1 MHETIAGDE
10 VYGPGTYIDKYVLS
24 VPEDARRIF
33 ELLASRTPG
42 FTKDP
47 ALWNT
52 VKFEGRPEPM
62 VPGPMKSPVVTAA
75 LHAMCGVVGNELLE
89 LRDGNLAKEA
99 SVTVDTDHA
108 GIWLAST
115 FTAYVNGKDISTLAR
130 AQELSKIFDRD
141 FEQGF
146 GVGPLAARATALY
159 PTKNSGVWY
168 QLHGSLDAS
177 KTLCSMGIDMNV
189 PLKSLTEGY
198 EYIREHMQK
207 WSPDELEMHNVRHG
221 LCGSICYSPEGWR
234 KTEMG
239 KRLAE
244 YPLINYTR
252 ESYAQPT
259 PPVPMVQL
267 PDRRPLAG
275 IKVVEMVRII
285 AGPTIGVILASFG
298 ADVIRVN
305 CSRLADLNVLQLT
318 LNAGKRT
325 IDLDIGTEE
334 DMARL
339 KELVGEADVF
349 VQGFRYGSLDRKGLG
364 LQSMLNMATKRNKGV
379 IYVDENCYGPSG
391 PFAERP
397 GWQQIGD
404 AASGASYVMGR
415 SLGFDEGMS
424 VLPPL
429 PVSDMTTGVVGALAT
444 MLAIRDRAQKG
455 GSYHVVSSLVAG
467 DAILVDAEVG
477 LYPVE
482 VVQKTLNTFKFARPS
497 PDQFVSEIM
506 IQVIDGWKRVFPQY
520 LAQGSPFMMKFENSP
535 WGRMDMLR
543 PVARL
548 NDKEASP
555 TWKNAPVPNC
565 HHDQSI
571 TWHDHLVGRVPE
583 LSY

>member
-1 MHETIAGDE
+1 MPMHETIPGNE
-10 VYGPGTYIDKYVLS
+10 VYGPGTYIDKSVL
-24 VPEDARRIF
+24 PIPQDARRIF

-42 FTKDP
+42 FTKDT
-47 ALWNT
+47 ALWDT
-52 VKFEGRPEPM
+52 VNFEGRPDPM
-62 VPGPMKSPVVTAA
+62 VP
-75 LHAMCGVVGNELLE
+75 VGNELLE
-89 LRDGNLAKEA
+89 LRDGKPAKEA
-99 SVTVDTDHA
+99 SVTVNTDHA

-115 FTAYVNGKDISTLAR
+115 FTAFVNGKDISTLAR
-130 AQELSKIFDRD
+130 ARELPNIFDRD
-141 FEQGF
+141 FEKGF
-146 GVGPLAARATALY
+146 GIGPLAGRATALY
-159 PTKNSGVWY
+159 PTKDSGVWY

-177 KTLCSMGIDMNV
+177 KTLCSMGIDMDV
-189 PLKSLTEGY
+189 PLKSFQEGY
-198 EYIREHMQK
+198 AYIREHVQK
-207 WSPDELEMHNVRHG
+207 WGPDELEMHNLRHG

-244 YPLINYTR
+244 YPLVNYTR
-252 ESYAQPT
+252 ESYAQST
-259 PPVPMVQL
+259 PSVPLSQL

-285 AGPTIGVILASFG
+285 AGPTVGVILASFG

-325 IDLDIGTEE
+325 IDLDIGKAEE
-334 DMARL
+334 MARL
-339 KELVGEADVF
+339 KELVGDADVF

-364 LQSMLNMATKRNKGV
+364 LQSMLDVAAKRNKGIV
-379 IYVDENCYGPSG
+379 YVDENCYGPSG

-415 SLGFDEGMS
+415 SLGFDEGTS

-444 MLAIRDRAQKG
+444 M
-455 GSYHVVSSLVAG
+455 
-467 DAILVDAEVG
+467 DAILVDPEVG

-482 VVQKTLNTFKFARPS
+482 VVQRTFDTFKFARSS

-506 IQVIDGWKRVFPQY
+506 IQVIDGWKRVFPEY
-520 LAQGSPFMMKFENSP
+520 LAQDSPFMMSFEDSP

-548 NDKEASP
+548 DDKDASP
-555 TWKNAPVPNC
+555 IWKDSPVPNC
-565 HHDQSI
+565 HHDQGI
-571 TWHDHLVGRVPE
+571 TWHDHVARRLPE